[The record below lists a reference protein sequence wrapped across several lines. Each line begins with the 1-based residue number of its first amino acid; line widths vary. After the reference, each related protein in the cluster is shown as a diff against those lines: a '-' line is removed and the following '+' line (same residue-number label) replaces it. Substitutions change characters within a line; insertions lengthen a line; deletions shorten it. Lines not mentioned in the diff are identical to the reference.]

1 MAGLTRILLSTA
13 AALTLG
19 ACSNQVALPLH
30 PQVMYYMPRG
40 ATVKKVQTALR
51 DRGYYAASIDGF
63 LGYNTD
69 IAISRFQVD
78 TCQRVKPIIDRSL
91 LVSLGIEPAHGV
103 GPVGLSK

>member
-19 ACSNQVALPLH
+19 ACSSQVAPPLH
-30 PQVMYYMPRG
+30 AQKMYYMPPT
-40 ATVKKVQTALR
+40 ATLKKVQTALR

-78 TCQRVKPIIDRSL
+78 TCQRVKPIVDRSL
-91 LVSLGIEPAHGV
+91 LVSLGIEPAAGV
-103 GPVGLSK
+103 GPVGFSK